1 MGIPF
6 NEIEEETV
14 YVSQSRTIRET
25 DIVNFAGLSGDF
37 NPLHTDEIWVKANTK
52 YERTIAHGLLITAV
66 SSGFRTPG
74 LDDWLILAYLGIER
88 KFKAPVY
95 PGDTLFQRSRVV
107 SVRRSNSNP
116 KAAIVTVEA
125 NVLNQDDTVVQHGH
139 DTYLVGSLTS
149 EES

>member
-6 NEIEEETV
+6 DAIEEGTI

-37 NPLHTDEIWVKANTK
+37 NPLHTDEVWVKANTK

-66 SSGFRTPG
+66 SSGFRTRG
-74 LDDWLILAYLGIER
+74 LDDWLIIAYLAIER
-88 KFKAPVY
+88 QFRAPVY
-95 PGDTLFQRSRVV
+95 PGDTLFQRSKVL
-107 SVRRSNSNP
+107 SVRRSSSNP
-116 KAAIVTVEA
+116 RTAVVTVQAE
-125 NVLNQDDTVVQHGH
+125 VFNQEEVVVQSGH
-139 DTYLVGSLTS
+139 DTYLVGSNNS

>member
-1 MGIPF
+1 MGVPF
-6 NEIEEETV
+6 EDIEEGTV
-14 YVSQSRTIRET
+14 YISQSRTIRET

-37 NPLHTDEIWVKANTK
+37 NPLHTDEEWVKANTK

-66 SSGFRTPG
+66 ASGFRTTG

-88 KFKAPVY
+88 KFQAPVY
-95 PGDTLFQRSRVV
+95 PGDTLFVRSTVV

-116 KAAIVTVEA
+116 QTAIVTVEA
-125 NVLNQDDTVVQHGH
+125 NVLNQDQTVVQSGL
-139 DTYLVGSLTS
+139 DTYLVGSQTT